1 MPLDSPYSHRF
12 LQCTSL
18 TVVPRHNILKLS
30 EQRTDSLKLTS
41 DLKHVMAA
49 FVGSTCMCT
58 HGGKEIKHVNVNK
71 EKNEVRT
78 SSRLSQGRER
88 LYDQV

>member
-1 MPLDSPYSHRF
+1 MY
-12 LQCTSL
+12 
-18 TVVPRHNILKLS
+18 I
-30 EQRTDSLKLTS
+30 
-41 DLKHVMAA
+41 
-49 FVGSTCMCT
+49 

-88 LYDQV
+88 PYDQV